1 MVDIFLNLANFEPH
15 AILTL
20 APPSGYTLNLKALIF
35 IFVPLLYLIF
45 FFFFHGNKKGPI
57 GRWDFDT
64 AEEYADYMSKKEALP
79 KAAFQYGVK
88 MNEGRK
94 TRGKVGAKNDKAK
107 LDKEWN
113 KISSMIDKRKTS
125 GGGGGSM
132 PKIPKFDK

>member
-1 MVDIFLNLANFEPH
+1 MKRHINEKLYFCFKLTEYLNCIHSEMISRNFSVKLIQTSFLNFQ
-15 AILTL
+15 
-20 APPSGYTLNLKALIF
+20 
-35 IFVPLLYLIF
+35 
-45 FFFFHGNKKGPI
+45 GNKKGPI

-64 AEEYADYMSKKEALP
+64 AEEYADYMSSKEALP

-94 TRGKVGAKNDKAK
+94 TRGKVGAKTDKAK

-113 KISSMIDKRKTS
+113 KISAIIDKRKTS

-132 PKIPKFDK
+132 PKMPKYD

>member
-1 MVDIFLNLANFEPH
+1 MHIHEKIWFLLQIDGIFELHSFWNDF
-15 AILTL
+15 T
-20 APPSGYTLNLKALIF
+20 
-35 IFVPLLYLIF
+35 IF
-45 FFFFHGNKKGPI
+45 FCEINPNLFFNFQGNKKGPI

-64 AEEYADYMSKKEALP
+64 AEEYADYMSSKEALP

-94 TRGKVGAKNDKAK
+94 TRGKVGAKTDKAK

-113 KISSMIDKRKTS
+113 KISAIIDKRKTS

-132 PKIPKFDK
+132 PKMPKYDWA